1 MLADIEIAQT
11 LQSETEKALAEEK
24 VEDVPHPVD
33 QNYNS
38 LKCSLELLD
47 GATEEFKVRG
57 GGYSLHG
64 VPQLTCVSRLFCI
77 HPEGH

>member
-1 MLADIEIAQT
+1 MADIEIAQT

-24 VEDVPHPVD
+24 VENVPHPVD

-47 GATEEFKVRG
+47 PTMEEFKVG
-57 GGYSLHG
+57 EEH
-64 VPQLTCVSRLFCI
+64 LFMVFLS
-77 HPEGH
+77 

>member
-47 GATEEFKVRG
+47 GATEEFKVR
-57 GGYSLHG
+57 
-64 VPQLTCVSRLFCI
+64 RLFSSWC
-77 HPEGH
+77 PSADLCLTALLYPP